1 MVEIVSTLYTEHIFV
16 KSFQDLEYTDLHCNS
31 LNKSSTGPAGIEVRL
46 RLFPISEWPPDECLI
61 LIRALLELL
70 SDDEA
75 GRWDIILILENP
87 DTLAITE
94 SDQNQGNVDT
104 GENSAVIVSIDNNN
118 LELIENSNE
127 NAADAGA
134 TAGATIEV
142 GARAEQDDNNL
153 GDENDPSS
161 GQLRRSLSEED
172 EDNTKKKSYEELWDF
187 ESDNTESSSVEYS
200 DEDPMP
206 GPSSKWTQTD
216 NESSVSYTST
226 SAEDSEEDPLPR
238 SHWKR
243 TRKADE
249 EPVQYLSDNSRDSND
264 SGGEPLPGP
273 SRKRRRDGTEME

>member
-1 MVEIVSTLYTEHIFV
+1 MHS
-16 KSFQDLEYTDLHCNS
+16 NS

-46 RLFPISEWPPDECLI
+46 RLFPVSEWPPDECLI

-94 SDQNQGNVDT
+94 GDENQGNVDT
-104 GENSAVIVSIDNNN
+104 GENSGVIVSIDADN
-118 LELIENSNE
+118 LEIIENSNE
-127 NAADAGA
+127 NAEDAGA
-134 TAGATIEV
+134 TADATIEV
-142 GARAEQDDNNL
+142 GARDERDDNNNP
-153 GDENDPSS
+153 EEANDPLS

-172 EDNTKKKSYEELWDF
+172 EDDTKKKSNEELWDF
-187 ESDNTESSSVEYS
+187 ESDNTESSRAEYS

-206 GPSSKWTQTD
+206 GPSSKWTQAD
-216 NESSVSYTST
+216 NESSESYTST
-226 SAEDSEEDPLPR
+226 SAEDSEEDPLLR
-238 SHWKR
+238 SPWKR

-249 EPVQYLSDNSRDSND
+249 EAAQYFSDNSRDSND

-273 SRKRRRDGTEME
+273 SRKRRRDGAEME